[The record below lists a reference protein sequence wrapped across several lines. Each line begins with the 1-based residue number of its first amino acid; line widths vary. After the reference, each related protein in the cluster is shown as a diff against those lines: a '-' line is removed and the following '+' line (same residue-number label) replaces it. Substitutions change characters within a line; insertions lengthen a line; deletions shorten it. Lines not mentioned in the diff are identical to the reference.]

1 MKNVFVKCSVK
12 ATDLR
17 RFIYLNEMK
26 FIVLDYRLWIL
37 EYYFCRNGKNWIKV
51 QILWNAYFALND
63 LTENDRVVARL

>member
-1 MKNVFVKCSVK
+1 MIMKNVFVKCSVK

-37 EYYFCRNGKNWIKV
+37 EYYFCRNGKN
-51 QILWNAYFALND
+51 
-63 LTENDRVVARL
+63 